1 MGSSTYT
8 PQAQVVA
15 ERKLEEMTN
24 HYGPC
29 EVYDAS
35 AYVMGLTDH
44 IPATCSCGCKI
55 GRFIR
60 TRLGR
65 ARLEYAERV
74 ASGKHLFALLGG
86 FSAGRDGPLSVV
98 RLNDGTVIVIL
109 SPSVAQTNPVMTIKD
124 GTVSIS
130 GRESVRD
137 SILKPGI
144 SSNPIVRAAEDALE
158 RRSNMQLVEPVA
170 GGTTVTVN
178 SIHSND
184 FYVVHPQSACKK
196 WKGHVGSDSEVTK
209 ESRGSAPEQRRRER
223 TVDYAAETDVDSGH
237 RSRRR
242 HHRRKNTRGECRY

>member
-1 MGSSTYT
+1 
-8 PQAQVVA
+8 
-15 ERKLEEMTN
+15 
-24 HYGPC
+24 
-29 EVYDAS
+29 
-35 AYVMGLTDH
+35 MGLTDH
-44 IPATCSCGCKI
+44 IPSSCSCGCKI

-98 RLNDGTVIVIL
+98 RLSDGTVIVVL
-109 SPSVAQTNPVMTIKD
+109 SPTVAQTNPVMTIKD

-184 FYVVHPQSACKK
+184 FYVVHPQSACNK
-196 WKGHVGSDSEVTK
+196 WKNHPGTDSEMRQG
-209 ESRGSAPEQRRRER
+209 SRGNASEQRRRER
-223 TVDYAAETDVDSGH
+223 PVDRAVETDVDSGRHSKH
-237 RSRRR
+237 RHRRR
-242 HHRRKNTRGECRY
+242 KSTRGECRYE